1 MFSMQQQLVQ
11 LVPQHLQ
18 THFVNTIEKYSI
30 NTVFRCVHFLSQ
42 IIHES
47 GNFRIKSENLFYSNP
62 ERVAQIFKGDFDT
75 NKDKVIT
82 PDEIEFA
89 KQYTKNP
96 QKLANYVY
104 ANQGGNGNEASGDG
118 WKYRGR
124 GFIQTTLRDNY
135 QALSN
140 HLQMDFVNNPD
151 ILLQDEYAMLSAGDY
166 WDLKQINKIADRGL
180 TEDVIKEVTRKINP
194 ALVGLKERTEIA
206 NNICNQISYKA

>member
-1 MFSMQQQLVQ
+1 M
-11 LVPQHLQ
+11 
-18 THFVNTIEKYSI
+18 
-30 NTVFRCVHFLSQ
+30 
-42 IIHES
+42 
-47 GNFRIKSENLFYSNP
+47 
-62 ERVAQIFKGDFDT
+62 
-75 NKDKVIT
+75 
-82 PDEIEFA
+82 
-89 KQYTKNP
+89 
-96 QKLANYVY
+96 ANYVY

-140 HLQMDFVNNPD
+140 RLQMDFVNNPD

-194 ALVGLKERTEIA
+194 ALIGLKERIEIA